1 MTPRQCVIAAESFTA
16 SLLAQ
21 AGYDVLV
28 QYGANQPHYDLV
40 AVKDKRI
47 LLVSVKGSQ
56 DGGWMLASRYVKE
69 GVNYHQAIDQ
79 WLTSQRDDIVF
90 ILVQFQGVSIGQAPA
105 SMLPAQ
111 LKLPS
116 NCDLTETAKVMAHY
130 KKTCGAITQNQVTQ
144 TTPLNLGY
152 SHMSASTAFSPNKAL
167 HRKNPPSL
175 RYGGFSGELER

>member
-1 MTPRQCVIAAESFTA
+1 MTPRQCEIAAESFTA

-79 WLTSQRDDIVF
+79 WLTAQRDDIVF
-90 ILVQFQGVSIGQAPA
+90 VLVQFQGVSIGQAPRVYVA
-105 SMLPAQ
+105 RPIEIAEQ
-111 LKLPS
+111 LRSHRNGKGHGALQE
-116 NCDLTETAKVMAHY
+116 DLRRNHPKSGYTDH
-130 KKTCGAITQNQVTQ
+130 
-144 TTPLNLGY
+144 TP
-152 SHMSASTAFSPNKAL
+152 K
-167 HRKNPPSL
+167 PSL
-175 RYGGFSGELER
+175 FSHERINSI